1 MGVDPYLQDT
11 PFTIRVRLLTG
22 FVARVRS
29 GYYGQGKSVQ
39 EAGSRVYLVQL
50 GGAMIKSQKIFYCP
64 IWLFFTWDF
73 DKMDPKFQKKN
84 NQKCPVGGA
93 DDYCTGFC

>member
-11 PFTIRVRLLTG
+11 PFTIRVRLHTG

-39 EAGSRVYLVQL
+39 AGSVS
-50 GGAMIKSQKIFYCP
+50 GAITIA
-64 IWLFFTWDF
+64 
-73 DKMDPKFQKKN
+73 PK
-84 NQKCPVGGA
+84 
-93 DDYCTGFC
+93 